1 MLSNRIFVNS
11 STGLFSRYPCITE
24 THELHNTFTWYNQ
37 GNSKCFHSV
46 ATKDNGTG
54 QRVRGPTW
62 VVEIVKIQG
71 GSLAFD

>member
-1 MLSNRIFVNS
+1 MLSNRIFVKG
-11 STGLFSRYPCITE
+11 STGLFSRYLRITE
-24 THELHNTFTWYNQ
+24 RCKLYNTFTWSNQ

-46 ATKDNGTG
+46 ATEDNGTG
-54 QRVRGPTW
+54 QGVRGPTW